1 MLVRANRKRE
11 EIYNRSRCIVV
22 THTHTSRRKE
32 RKRERNRF
40 VQFWSWSGT
49 KMKIKRIN
57 VSNVQYE
64 QLYKNAL
71 FDGKVLF
78 TLELRSKIVL

>member
-1 MLVRANRKRE
+1 MR
-11 EIYNRSRCIVV
+11 YNRSRCIVV
-22 THTHTSRRKE
+22 THTE
-32 RKRERNRF
+32 VGERNEREEPF
-40 VQFWSWSGT
+40 CAILELERNENENQTNQCVKCSV
-49 KMKIKRIN
+49 R
-57 VSNVQYE
+57 V